1 MVHVGGREGEEA
13 NMIQSSEPGEVM
25 SETENRWGTGLG
37 EKP

>member
-25 SETENRWGTGLG
+25 SEMENRWGTGLG